1 MIPGTPGETPRMTQ
15 RDDAAPVRRR
25 DLRAER
31 TGLVVRPAVSTPA
44 VASTA
49 APSRP
54 TRPGIKRTAVNM
66 AVITVATGLIATMA
80 LPGTSLVTDPVA
92 NAENAIASGN
102 AEAIA
107 QLMATEAQSVDVA
120 ADVAVTAALR
130 DDFGATTVE
139 ELAAARAAE
148 ERAARIAAAAA
159 APPAYS
165 GPGVADF
172 LANPPYPSFSLDQ
185 VVQVALQYQGTPYVF
200 GGSSPAGFDC
210 SGFVQFVYA
219 QFGIGLPRTVQT
231 QAAVGTR
238 ISREDALPGDVVIMP
253 GHNGIYMGP
262 GMILDAP
269 RAGGV
274 VSVRPIWTDNY
285 YIVRYGI

>member
-1 MIPGTPGETPRMTQ
+1 MTFPLPRVRLAESPRYPTS
-15 RDDAAPVRRR
+15 AAPTQ
-25 DLRAER
+25 DAR
-31 TGLVVRPAVSTPA
+31 TGLVVRPTVATPA
-44 VASTA
+44 VASSSSAARPARTA
-49 APSRP
+49 
-54 TRPGIKRTAVNM
+54 GVKRTAVNM

-80 LPGTSLVTDPVA
+80 LPGTSLVADPVA
-92 NAENAIASGN
+92 NAENSIASGN

-120 ADVAVTAALR
+120 SDVAVVAAFR

-200 GGSSPAGFDC
+200 GGSTPAGFDC

-219 QFGIGLPRTVQT
+219 QFGIALPRTVQT

-253 GHNGIYMGP
+253 GHNGFYMGN
-262 GMILDAP
+262 GMILDSP